1 MEKKSWQEIRQALGK
16 FAKVDLGFYP
26 TPFYKLENMSKKLG
40 INLYIKRDDFSGQAL
55 FGGNKIRKLEYLLG
69 DAVAQKAEYVFTYGA
84 TQSNHAMQTVECC
97 NKIGLKPV
105 IYLYALVQPEAK
117 NPLGNLL
124 LDKIFGAEVV
134 VVNLKPGETQAE
146 VKVRSKKMGEDHIA
160 RLTAAGHKC
169 YDVPVGGASP
179 MGSLGFVEGFV
190 ELEEQL
196 QAANIKADYLVH
208 ASGSGGTMAGIG
220 AGKKLC
226 DSAIKVISVATGK
239 KDFAAYV
246 EEKAALAN
254 ATLAL
259 LGFTLNMGKEDFCVE
274 PDYYLPGYEQPNQYG
289 TKAIKMLAKE
299 EGLLV
304 DPVYSGKA
312 LGCLIDYV
320 ERGKIPQGANVVFWH
335 TGGATALFA
344 EKAILGAIY

>member
-1 MEKKSWQEIRQALGK
+1 MSIKNYQEVKAALQK
-16 FAKVDLGFYP
+16 FPKVSLGFYP

-40 INLYIKRDDFSGQAL
+40 INLYIKRDDFSGQSL

-69 DAVAQKAEYVFTYGA
+69 DAVKQGAEYVFTYGA

-105 IYLYALVQPEAK
+105 IYLYALVKPDAA

-134 VVNLKPGETQAE
+134 VVNLNPGETQGE
-146 VKVRSKKMGEDHIA
+146 VKVRSKHMGEAHIA
-160 RLTAAGHKC
+160 KLEAAGHKC

-179 MGSLGFVEGFV
+179 MGSIGFVDGFV
-190 ELEEQL
+190 ELMEQM
-196 QAANIKADYLVH
+196 QAMGVHADYLVH

-220 AGKKLC
+220 AGKKLLEADC
-226 DSAIKVISVATGK
+226 QVISVATGK
-239 KDFAAYV
+239 KDFAAYA

-254 ATLAL
+254 DTLKL
-259 LGFTLNMGKEDFCVE
+259 LGFAPSMRKTDFCIE
-274 PDYYLPGYEQPNQYG
+274 PNYYGPGYEQPNKYG
-289 TKAIKMLAKE
+289 TEAIKMLAKE

-312 LGCLIDYV
+312 LGGLIDYV
-320 ERGKIPQGANVVFWH
+320 RQGKIPQGANVVFWH

-344 EKAILGAIY
+344 EKEILGAIY